1 MSSLQAQI
9 EKRGERIFD
18 LVDRYPESIFST
30 AGFYQRMMAL
40 SMRDEHFKVQMFRFV
55 DVLASL
61 QRSSDIVQHLG
72 EYFADMR
79 DGFAAYKPRKSRVA
93 SPSLRGFAPVI
104 HTGVRLAR
112 IVPWLSSMVLRR
124 NVSGMARQFI
134 AGKNP
139 DDVMK
144 TLRKRRQQNIGF
156 TVDLLGEAV
165 VSETEAGAYA
175 ARCSE
180 LLEHLSRETCG
191 WTDPLGTNSELF
203 PVVNLSVKISALYS
217 QMNPADPVGAI
228 AHLAPKLRPI
238 LRRARELGAFIN
250 FDMES
255 YAHKNTT
262 LDLFKTLCAEAEF
275 KDWPHAGIV
284 IQAYLRD
291 AEADLRDL
299 IEWGRA
305 RGTRFTVRL
314 VKGAYWDYEKI
325 KSRQNGWDCPV
336 YLQKPESDVN
346 FEALTRVLLENE
358 SIVTAAFGS
367 HNVRSIAHAQALA
380 EELGIDRSRFEFQFL
395 YGMAGPIKRAL
406 VEMSYRVR
414 EYCPVGE
421 LLPGMSYLVRR
432 LLENTSNEGFLRAKF
447 SEHVSAAQL
456 LRNPGEIIRRGE
468 SASPLAK
475 GERIEVRRSTPGSAQ
490 DTETL
495 TLPSPFARE
504 RRTTT
509 AEDRHRYN
517 GANGR
522 ARQCQSGS
530 DPGAPPGVEQP
541 PGDVYKNSP
550 LVNFVYKESQEKMQA
565 ALRDVRN
572 RFGQEFPLVINGE
585 KIWTDKLTPSVNPSA
600 PNEIVGYAAEAG
612 IPEAERAVK
621 AARDAF
627 GKWSRTSFEERAQ
640 LLERAAAILDR
651 RRYEL
656 SALEVFEVG
665 KPWAEADGDLREA
678 IDFCHFYAHQMR
690 LIGRPRLTQQV
701 PGEESY
707 QHYWP
712 RGVALVIAPWNFP
725 MAILCG
731 MVSAALVTGN
741 TVIMKPSEQSLN
753 IGAMLMEIFE
763 EAGVPPGVLNFLNG
777 RGSVI
782 GAHLVDHKDVDLI
795 AFTGSR
801 EVGLRIWES
810 AGKTREGQ
818 RELKHVICEMGGKN
832 PVIIDSD
839 ADLDEA
845 IVDSIYSAFGYQGQ
859 KCSALSRLIVLE
871 ENYDRVM
878 ERLLNAAASLRVG
891 NPEAPGIMVGPVI
904 DEAAYRRI
912 LEYIDIGKS
921 EATLAY
927 QAKDLPPQGY
937 FIPPTIFTGV
947 KPDMR
952 IAREEIFGPVLS
964 VLKVRDL
971 DEAIE
976 VANGTDYA
984 LTAGFFS
991 RSPANIERA
1000 KAEIEAGNVY
1010 INRSCTGAV
1019 VGRHPFGGFKMSG
1032 GGTKAGGEDYLLQFL
1047 LPRVVTENIMRHG
1060 FAPEETPQYRDE
1072 FLPPR

>member
-1 MSSLQAQI
+1 MSSLQGEI
-9 EKRGERIFD
+9 EQRGTRIFE
-18 LVDRYPESIFST
+18 LVDRHPESLFSK

-55 DVLASL
+55 DVLPSL
-61 QRSSDIVQHLG
+61 RRSSDILEHLE
-72 EYFADMR
+72 EYFAGIR
-79 DGFAAYKPRKSRVA
+79 N
-93 SPSLRGFAPVI
+93 GFAPI
-104 HTGVRLAR
+104 IDTGVRLAR
-112 IVPWLSSMVLRR
+112 IVPWVSGRVLRW

-144 TLRKRRQQNIGF
+144 TLRKRRAQNIGF

-165 VSETEAGAYA
+165 LSEKEADEYA
-175 ARCSE
+175 ARCLD
-180 LLEHLSRETCG
+180 LLEGLARETRD
-191 WTDPLGTNSELF
+191 WTDPLAKNSELF

-217 QMNPADPVGAI
+217 QMNPADPDEAI

-238 LRRARELGAFIN
+238 MRRARELGAFIN

-262 LDLFKTLCAEAEF
+262 LELFKTIFTEEEF

-299 IEWGRA
+299 IDWGRA
-305 RGTRFTVRL
+305 RGTHFTVRL
-314 VKGAYWDYEKI
+314 VKGAYWDYETI
-325 KSRQNGWDCPV
+325 KSRQNSWARPV
-336 YLQKPESDVN
+336 YFQKPESDVN
-346 FEALTRVLLENE
+346 FEELTRLLLENE

-367 HNVRSIAHAQALA
+367 HNVRSIAYAQALA
-380 EELGIDRSRFEFQFL
+380 DELGIDRSRFEFQLL

-406 VEMSYRVR
+406 VELGYRVR

-447 SEHVSAAQL
+447 SENASAEEL
-456 LRNPGEIIRRGE
+456 LRDPHELIRR
-468 SASPLAK
+468 
-475 GERIEVRRSTPGSAQ
+475 
-490 DTETL
+490 
-495 TLPSPFARE
+495 
-504 RRTTT
+504 
-509 AEDRHRYN
+509 N
-517 GANGR
+517 GAKPEATTGD
-522 ARQCQSGS
+522 RQHQNAASLEAPSG
-530 DPGAPPGVEQP
+530 DI
-541 PGDVYKNSP
+541 YKNSS
-550 LVNFVYKESQEKMQA
+550 LVNFVYKDSQEKMRS
-565 ALRDVRN
+565 ALREVRN
-572 RFGQEFPLVINGE
+572 RFGEKHPLVIGGE
-585 KIWTDKLTPSVNPSA
+585 KAWTDKLTPSVNPSA
-600 PNEIVGYAAEAG
+600 PKMVVGSVAEAG

-621 AARDAF
+621 AARAAF
-627 GKWSRTSFEERAQ
+627 EKWSRTPFEERAQ
-640 LLERAAAILDR
+640 LLERAAAIMEH

-656 SALEVFEVG
+656 SALEVFEIG
-665 KPWAEADGDLREA
+665 KPWAEADGDIREA
-678 IDFCHFYAHQMR
+678 MDFCRFYAAQTR
-690 LIGRPRLTQQV
+690 LIGQPRLTQHV

-725 MAILCG
+725 IAILCG

-741 TVIMKPSEQSLN
+741 TVIMKPSEQS
-753 IGAMLMEIFE
+753 IICGAMLMQIFE
-763 EAGVPPGVLNFLNG
+763 EAGVPPGVLNFLSG

-810 AGKTREGQ
+810 AGITRPGQ
-818 RELKHVICEMGGKN
+818 RELKHVVCEMGGKN

-845 IVDSIYSAFGYQGQ
+845 IADSIYSAFGYQGQ

-871 ENYDRVM
+871 ENYERVM
-878 ERLLNAAASLRVG
+878 ERLLSATASLRVG
-891 NPEAPGIMVGPVI
+891 NPEEPGMMVGPVI
-904 DEAAYRRI
+904 DEAAYKRI
-912 LEYIDIGKS
+912 QEYIDIGKG

-927 QAKDLPPQGY
+927 QAKEVPPEGY
-937 FIPPTIFTGV
+937 FIPPTIFTDV

-971 DEAIE
+971 DEAID

-991 RSPANIERA
+991 RSPANIDRA
-1000 KAEIEAGNVY
+1000 KAQIEAGNVY

-1032 GGTKAGGEDYLLQFL
+1032 GGTKAGGADYLLQFL
-1047 LPRVVTENIMRHG
+1047 LPRVVTENVTRHG

-1072 FLPPR
+1072 FLWPKRQ